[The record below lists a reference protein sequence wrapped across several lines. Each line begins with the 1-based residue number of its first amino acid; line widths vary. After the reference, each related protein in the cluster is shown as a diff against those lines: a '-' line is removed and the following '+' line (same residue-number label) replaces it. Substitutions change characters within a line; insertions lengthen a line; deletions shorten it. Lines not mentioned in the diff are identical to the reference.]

1 MKRSLYIAISD
12 GESVVPD
19 EALTDEL
26 SEDLQR
32 DLRLFPFSENHE
44 VDYYDY
50 LAVKDRSDST
60 KPIREM
66 AAVTRFVTIGS
77 QIASALRDFVHS
89 AFGPV
94 EIHVIDNENL
104 RGFSRQFQPFSV
116 IVAIFDDLVR
126 AKRVL
131 RQYKPL
137 LANKLCY
144 AMMTDSTPKERAALL
159 RFGFDDVFDTRMN
172 EAEVLVRIQA
182 QLNRQLYYNAAI
194 KDDLEFRQF
203 CEENIEGQ
211 VYAAQMALLRQFYNN
226 IGKVLRYREL
236 ASFDFH
242 AGDFRLQ
249 SLSVR
254 IHKLRKRLKNYR
266 IRCVRGT
273 GYVLERCDD

>member
-1 MKRSLYIAISD
+1 MKRGLRLATHGGKAVSPDQAPIAASS
-12 GESVVPD
+12 ES
-19 EALTDEL
+19 EGRE
-26 SEDLQR
+26 
-32 DLRLFPFSENHE
+32 LRLFRFSEDQDAE
-44 VDYYDY
+44 QFAY
-50 LAVKDRSDST
+50 LTDRDRAAPSQS
-60 KPIREM
+60 IRE
-66 AAVTRFVTIGS
+66 AADATRFVTIGS
-77 QIASALRDFVHS
+77 QIAPALKDFVQS

-116 IVAIFDDLVR
+116 IVAIFDDVLR

-144 AMMTDSTPKERAALL
+144 AMMTESTPKDRVALL
-159 RFGFDDVFDTRMN
+159 RFGFDDVFDTRMK

-194 KDDLEFRQF
+194 KDDLEFQQF

>member
-1 MKRSLYIAISD
+1 MKKSLYLAISD
-12 GESVVPD
+12 GEPVAPD
-19 EALTDEL
+19 EVLVGNL
-26 SEDLQR
+26 SEDLER
-32 DLRLFPFSENHE
+32 DLGLFRFSEDQDAE
-44 VDYYDY
+44 QFAY
-50 LAVKDRSDST
+50 LTDRDRAAPSQSF
-60 KPIREM
+60 RE
-66 AAVTRFVTIGS
+66 AADATRFVTIGS
-77 QIASALRDFVHS
+77 QIAPALKDFVHS

-116 IVAIFDDLVR
+116 IVAVFDDLVR

-144 AMMTDSTPKERAALL
+144 AMMTESTPKERAALL
-159 RFGFDDVFDTRMN
+159 RFGFDDVFDTRMK

-211 VYAAQMALLRQFYNN
+211 VYAALMALLRQFYNN

>member
-1 MKRSLYIAISD
+1 MA
-12 GESVVPD
+12 PD
-19 EALTDEL
+19 EVLVGKL
-26 SEDLQR
+26 SEDLER
-32 DLRLFPFSENHE
+32 DLGLFRFSEDQDAE
-44 VDYYDY
+44 QFAY
-50 LAVKDRSDST
+50 LTDRD
-60 KPIREM
+60 R
-66 AAVTRFVTIGS
+66 AAPSQSFRKAADATRFVTIGS
-77 QIASALRDFVHS
+77 QIAPALKDFVHS

-116 IVAIFDDLVR
+116 IVAVFDDLVR

-144 AMMTDSTPKERAALL
+144 AMMTESTPKERAALL
-159 RFGFDDVFDTRMN
+159 RFGFDDVFDTRMK

-226 IGKVLRYREL
+226 SGKVLRYREL